1 MPNKQKHRGAQT
13 NDKRL
18 FRKKDILLLRD
29 AVADVS
35 WLLSKGYADK
45 SAMKLV
51 GDRYKLRDRQRK
63 AVQRAAC
70 ADASLEY
77 RKKHE
82 LTIHNIRDG
91 SLSIDGYNL
100 LIGVECALSG
110 AYMFKC
116 RDGCIRD
123 IASVH
128 GTYRKVD
135 ETIPALTLIGKTLAE
150 LGAEKV
156 NWYFDKPVSNSGRL
170 KTILYELAEEHEW
183 NWDIEL
189 SNNPDKILAKSR
201 DIVISNDGWVL
212 DNTGKWVNLLRYLV
226 EANPE
231 LNNLID
237 LTVY

>member
-29 AVADVS
+29 AVADLS

-51 GDRYKLRDRQRK
+51 GDRYKLRERQRK

-70 ADASLEY
+70 ADASLGY
-77 RKKHE
+77 RNKHE
-82 LTIHNIRDG
+82 LAIHDIRGDTV
-91 SLSIDGYNL
+91 SIDGYNL

-110 AYMFKC
+110 GYLFKC

-123 IASVH
+123 IASIH
-128 GTYRKVD
+128 GSYRKVE
-135 ETIPALTLIGKTLAE
+135 ETLPALNLIGETLAE
-150 LGAEKV
+150 LGAEQV

-170 KTILYELAEEHEW
+170 KTILYELAEAKEW

-189 SNNPDKILAKSR
+189 SNNPDKILAASH

-212 DNTGKWVNLLRYLV
+212 DKAGKWVNLIRYLV
-226 EANPE
+226 EMNPE
-231 LNNLID
+231 LNNVID